1 MSKGGKPMPT
11 AMKRLLGNPGRR
23 PLNDREPKPR
33 QVMPAMPAHVKAD
46 DEARREWKRMGK
58 RLHKLGLVTEID
70 ASALA
75 AYCIAWSRWVRAEEE
90 LREEGLTIT
99 TSTGRLVRNPLL
111 LAASDAMSQMLKLMV
126 EFGMTPSSRSKV
138 TVASAK
144 EGDPFEDYLARGNN

>member
-138 TVASAK
+138 TTTSAK